1 MASEHRRKWVISR
14 WSWICAFAGSGNAAS
29 SLVIEMWK
37 VTVTKLGWSTNQQ
50 LTTTNTPVAGVDM
63 CEAHAPAEFLRQ
75 QSAWQC
81 MVTRLGIFSVLDSL
95 LSLPLRF
102 CPSCGGS
109 LTNQPQLS
117 LFFLDQTWLDRSFC
131 FIFSFCS
138 SDVWVMCS
146 SGSSL
151 GLTTY
156 LTR

>member
-63 CEAHAPAEFLRQ
+63 CEAHAPAEFLWQ
-75 QSAWQC
+75 QSVWWC
-81 MVTRLGIFSVLDSL
+81 MVTRLGIFYVFDSFM
-95 LSLPLRF
+95 SFPLQL

-109 LTNQPQLS
+109 MTNQPQLS
-117 LFFLDQTWLDRSFC
+117 LFLLNQTWLDHSFC
-131 FIFSFCS
+131 FIVSFYS
-138 SDVWVMCS
+138 SDVWVLFS
-146 SGSSL
+146 IGGSL
-151 GLTTY
+151 GMTTY
-156 LTR
+156 LTC